1 MRQKGELMI
10 KFNSSANTN
19 SSESFI
25 SEAKKELEKL
35 DIFISTSSSLKQNTP
50 RQKEETSIAE
60 VKFTVLNYAKNALP
74 DFSSFLNE
82 TKLFNHLPNRTFIQT
97 LIDMVTD
104 EARKYFL
111 TQGSQLLEELLGNQA
126 EYQTGLKR
134 DPSLVDAIQS
144 NVDILSDQIVPSS
157 KLSEP
162 IKQKIQEYRKGV
174 REYILMTAALIEKGK
189 FNDIDQVVSGIQ
201 VGESEKRR
209 IELLL
214 SGYKKLSFSMETI
227 RVTVDFFSIANKS
240 IADQVKSVSRNS
252 PEFSDLMLKNA
263 VLIYELTGFLVEY
276 LENFGISG
284 IEDIEKVRRDI
295 ESQLNQTEKA
305 IDELEQDKA
314 LDSDPELKK
323 RVLANNTERKAILQI
338 IRQKWASFE
347 GVIST
352 NKESANSTIIKLVPN
367 LKIRQKE
374 AKIQVMILGLVG
386 IMKAIDDNIA
396 LANEFEDVKKLELAP
411 LTADDI
417 RELLNLEGGKSLKS
431 S

>member
-1 MRQKGELMI
+1 MKEVFRQ
-10 KFNSSANTN
+10 SSTN
-19 SSESFI
+19 VLCLSDVVEIILFH
-25 SEAKKELEKL
+25 
-35 DIFISTSSSLKQNTP
+35 TS
-50 RQKEETSIAE
+50 
-60 VKFTVLNYAKNALP
+60 YKNLP
-74 DFSSFLNE
+74 SYS
-82 TKLFNHLPNRTFIQT
+82 P
-97 LIDMVTD
+97 
-104 EARKYFL
+104 
-111 TQGSQLLEELLGNQA
+111 
-126 EYQTGLKR
+126 
-134 DPSLVDAIQS
+134 
-144 NVDILSDQIVPSS
+144 DILSDYTGRLRTIFCN
-157 KLSEP
+157 K
-162 IKQKIQEYRKGV
+162 
-174 REYILMTAALIEKGK
+174 KGK
-189 FNDIDQVVSGIQ
+189 FNDIDKIVENLK
-201 VGESEKRR
+201 VGEGEKRR

-214 SGYKKLSFSMETI
+214 NGYKKLSFSMETI

-240 IADQVKSVSRNS
+240 IVDQVNAVSRTS
-252 PEFSDLMLKNA
+252 PEFPDLMLRNA

-284 IEDIEKVRRDI
+284 IEDIEKVRRDV

-386 IMKAIDDNIA
+386 IMKALEENIA
-396 LANEFEDVKKLELAP
+396 LANTFVNDVKKLELAP
-411 LTADDI
+411 LTADDV
-417 RELLNLEGGKSLKS
+417 RQLLGLETARSLKS